1 MCVKT
6 SWSIQSDSANAMA
19 VPATGS
25 TPKRKLDME
34 IK

>member
-25 TPKRKLDME
+25 KPKRKLDME